1 MRVALV
7 VASLGLASL
16 PARADPVPVHVAAV
30 RAAGRSGAAAN
41 AERIAVADAV
51 AEVIRGVTTD
61 VLSATDTR
69 TRLDALNPSAAH
81 CDGLECIT
89 SITLPLHARALVL
102 VRVSRGRDGAA
113 RVEARYVNLRGEVIA
128 ERAEQ
133 DLAPT
138 TAELIAL
145 ARLAAGTLAEA
156 IRARE
161 PAPVDPPAPAPVD
174 PPAAPVAAPPTAPP
188 TAPRPAQ
195 ARGRRNTAEVIAGV
209 AAITLGVGAVT
220 VGTVGLTGSERV
232 SQTLSDDRLLVE
244 RPSDLNWV
252 WVGAGAAAVGAGVF
266 LLVDGLRPRRVP
278 VAAAVTPIP
287 SGAMLTASGRF

>member
-1 MRVALV
+1 MRAALV
-7 VASLGLASL
+7 VASLSLASL
-16 PARADPVPVHVAAV
+16 PARADPVPVHIASV
-30 RAAGRSGAAAN
+30 RTAGRSGAAAN

-51 AEVIRGVTTD
+51 AAVIRSVASD
-61 VLSATDTR
+61 VLSATETR
-69 TRLDALNPSAAH
+69 ARIDALNPSAAH

-138 TAELIAL
+138 TPELVAL

-156 IRARE
+156 IRSHEAAPPAE
-161 PAPVDPPAPAPVD
+161 PVAAPIVAPPAPAV
-174 PPAAPVAAPPTAPP
+174 VAPPPP
-188 TAPRPAQ
+188 VVPSVRT
-195 ARGRRNTAEVIAGV
+195 RRNTPEFIAGIASIALG
-209 AAITLGVGAVT
+209 AAAVT
-220 VGTVGLTGSERV
+220 VGSVGLTGSERV
-232 SQTLSDDRLLVE
+232 SQTLSDDRLLIE

-252 WVGAGAAAVGAGVF
+252 WVGVGAAAVGAGVF
-266 LLVDGLRPRRVP
+266 LVVDGLRPRR
-278 VAAAVTPIP
+278 ATATAAVTPIP
-287 SGAMLTASGRF
+287 GGAMLTAAGRF